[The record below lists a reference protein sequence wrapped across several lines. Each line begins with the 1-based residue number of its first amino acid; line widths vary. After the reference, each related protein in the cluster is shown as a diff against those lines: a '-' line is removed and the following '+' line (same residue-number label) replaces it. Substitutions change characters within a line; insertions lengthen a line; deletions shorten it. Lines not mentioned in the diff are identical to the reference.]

1 MPQETPLAK
10 PSMGSALAGNE
21 NIKIRPSGDDAMA
34 AEQLCRTIT
43 NPRLT
48 AEMSPQDL
56 EDTVGNLV
64 AAQSAIPLAKNERLA
79 APASRESTSIAS
91 NVAPVSNQVQ
101 QTAPP
106 VQPLAVKQP
115 LVKVFLTG
123 RLGGDDEVARQT
135 GAFVINM
142 KNLVESQMKQ
152 VFGSAPTPAI
162 AAEFS
167 AWSRGEVSPQVPM
180 TLTRTLLESLLK
192 QKFPTFGQP
201 DYWVALVE
209 KIAGEHLAQGQ
220 RVIVTGAGTTAN
232 FKTLIARGFVHYHVM
247 LSNVTAQNRTA
258 SPDPL
263 STALDNDVIKKI
275 SFQREGPRLHVVW
288 NDNQPAPS
296 GRFYSLPEFL
306 AEFQGPAIADGEVG
320 VL

>member
-1 MPQETPLAK
+1 MPPQPNATL
-10 PSMGSALAGNE
+10 GNALAGNAQ
-21 NIKIRPSGDDAMA
+21 IKIKPSGDDVLA
-34 AEQLCRTIT
+34 ATDLCRTIT

-48 AEMSPQDL
+48 AEMSPADV
-56 EDTVGNLV
+56 EDTVANLV
-64 AAQSAIPLAKNERLA
+64 AAQAAIPLAKNER
-79 APASRESTSIAS
+79 PPVGASPSPESTPIAQAAS
-91 NVAPVSNQVQ
+91 QSLTPIAPI
-101 QTAPP
+101 P
-106 VQPLAVKQP
+106 VLAVKTP

-152 VFGSAPTPAI
+152 VFGSTPTPAI

-167 AWSRGEVSPQVPM
+167 AWSQGVVTPQVPM

-201 DYWVALVE
+201 DYWIALVDEIAARQLE
-209 KIAGEHLAQGQ
+209 KGL

-232 FKTLIARGFVHYHVM
+232 FKGLIKSGFVHYHVM

-258 SPDPL
+258 SPDAL

-275 SFQREGPRLHVVW
+275 SFQRDGTRLHVVW
-288 NDNQPAPS
+288 NDNQPSPS
-296 GRFYSLPEFL
+296 GRFYSLPDFL
-306 AEFQGPAIADGEVG
+306 AEFQGPSIAEGEVEIQ
-320 VL
+320 